1 MNINKNKGCDLTTHI
16 FYLQFNLK
24 KMKTILNF
32 CLIGMLL
39 FSMSSCYRVKPDGDQ
54 ESVLIMK
61 PIIFGHGGVD
71 DTPVSA
77 GSSWCALTTEHIEF
91 NITPQTIEEQ
101 FDNMIPSDNTPVS
114 FTAYLKCQIIKGKTP
129 ELYKNFGVKWYKN
142 NLSATFRTMVRD
154 YASEYTM
161 FELASK
167 RKISSSLEKK
177 IFKQIKEY
185 VDKINL
191 PVEIL
196 QVSIGQITPPK
207 EVLNET
213 KNTSAQNQSILTQD
227 ARARAELSRKQAEI
241 NKAIADKSYQNEM
254 GMNINQYLMLRQL
267 EIEKEKID
275 LIKDH
280 KNVTIIFGQGSVPT
294 TLPIK

>member
-1 MNINKNKGCDLTTHI
+1 
-16 FYLQFNLK
+16 
-24 KMKTILNF
+24 MKTILNF
-32 CLIGMLL
+32 CLVGILL
-39 FSMSSCYRVKPDGDQ
+39 ISMSSCYRVKPDGDQ
-54 ESVLIMK
+54 ESVLIKK
-61 PIIFGHGGVD
+61 PLFFGHGGVD
-71 DTPVSA
+71 EEPISA
-77 GSSWCALTTEHIEF
+77 GATWCVWTTDHKEF
-91 NITPQTIEEQ
+91 TITPQTIAEE

-114 FTAYLKCQIIKGKTP
+114 FSAYLKCQIIKGKTP
-129 ELYKNFGVKWYKN
+129 ELYKNFGENWYSN

-167 RKISSSLEKK
+167 RTISSSLEKK
-177 IFKQIKEY
+177 IFEKIKEY
-185 VDKINL
+185 VEKIDL
-191 PVEIL
+191 PVEVL
-196 QVSIGQITPPK
+196 QVSIGQITPPQ

-227 ARARAELSRKQAEI
+227 ARAKAELSRKQAEI

-254 GMNINQYLMLRQL
+254 GMSIQQYLMLRQL

-294 TLPIK
+294 TFPIK